1 MLIYYL
7 LYQLIILLA
16 IGWMFSIISYL
27 FLSSIIFSLILAG
40 TSS

>member
-16 IGWMFSIISYL
+16 IGLMFSIISYL